1 VTPPVTLQTANVP
14 VYLAGHTDSDS
25 LVGALLAARTASG
38 TVSVDLRPLAVGRGR
53 YQVGIKLTSGKRKR
67 TVKRSYRVGRRGTL
81 PRIAASLSRA
91 TGRTTVALTVRKK
104 AGRRWRTHATAKVV
118 LAK

>member
-1 VTPPVTLQTANVP
+1 
-14 VYLAGHTDSDS
+14 VYLTGHTDSDS
-25 LVGALLAARTASG
+25 LVGALLAARGANG

-53 YQVGIKLTSGKRKR
+53 YQVSIKLTSGRRTR
-67 TVKRSYRVGRRGTL
+67 TVKKAYRVGRRGTL

-91 TGRTTVALTVRKK
+91 SGKTTVALTVRKK
-104 AGRRWRTHATAKVV
+104 AGRRWRTHATAKAV